1 MMMKPSEEMAHGP
14 DGAKVKKVFDTVT
27 GWVKEAER
35 IDENAKPA
43 AQRRERALMDAFE
56 DRHEEVVDVLVD
68 TDKAHKKKEERFWE
82 DVMTAQHDF
91 EVRMENEGIA
101 ARDRKLGKDI
111 EAQFEKWGNSMQ
123 RVGSAT
129 SLVGE

>member
-1 MMMKPSEEMAHGP
+1 
-14 DGAKVKKVFDTVT
+14 
-27 GWVKEAER
+27 
-35 IDENAKPA
+35 
-43 AQRRERALMDAFE
+43 MDAME
-56 DRHEEVVDVLVD
+56 DRHEEVVDILVD

-82 DVMTAQHDF
+82 DVMAAQHDF

-123 RVGSAT
+123 RVGSAN